1 MTYQGTLTAED
12 LAAITALRDQWT
24 QAALSTERC
33 DRPAAEEAV
42 TAAYQ
47 AAGIDKPTFIWMDSP
62 VGGMLASAAISL
74 SHEHNRD
81 QLWGQF
87 RDQVGGQLGD
97 QLRDQLRDQLGG
109 QLEGQLRGQFRDQ
122 LWGQLGGQLWGQLW
136 DQLWDRLGDQLGDQL
151 DPWYEAYWLAF
162 YVSGLRVADMPPSPR
177 LDTLAT
183 AVQALGWWWPRRG
196 VAILTDRPTAI
207 RRDPL
212 GRLHA
217 DQRPALEWADGY
229 ALHSWHGQTVPAD
242 FWKWDVTRALQ
253 ETNTE
258 LRRCGIERIG
268 WDAVTDRMQLVAT
281 CDDPGN
287 PGQRLALY
295 DPSRLGD
302 LYDQPARILLVSN
315 ASLDKGG
322 HRRRFGLPVE
332 AHHDD
337 PVAAAAS
344 LFDIPT
350 ETYRSL
356 NRAC

>member
-1 MTYQGTLTAED
+1 M
-12 LAAITALRDQWT
+12 
-24 QAALSTERC
+24 
-33 DRPAAEEAV
+33 
-42 TAAYQ
+42 
-47 AAGIDKPTFIWMDSP
+47 
-62 VGGMLASAAISL
+62 
-74 SHEHNRD
+74 
-81 QLWGQF
+81 
-87 RDQVGGQLGD
+87 
-97 QLRDQLRDQLGG
+97 
-109 QLEGQLRGQFRDQ
+109 
-122 LWGQLGGQLWGQLW
+122 
-136 DQLWDRLGDQLGDQL
+136 
-151 DPWYEAYWLAF
+151 
-162 YVSGLRVADMPPSPR
+162 
-177 LDTLAT
+177 
-183 AVQALGWWWPRRG
+183 
-196 VAILTDRPTAI
+196 AILTDRPTAI

-332 AHHDD
+332 AHHHD